1 MKHGLNDLAWELKGF
16 YPYVPLLA
24 NSVETGEALKGVTA
38 WMPATVPGA
47 VQHDLYRAGYIQ
59 DPHRDLNS
67 LSCEWVEHRWWMY
80 RTSFARPARLGRT
93 VELVCKGLDY
103 KAHVFLNNVPLGEHE
118 GMFVPAV
125 FDITAIARE
134 HETLELRILFEHAPQ
149 EQSQIGRTSLTHTQ
163 KSRFGY
169 KWDFSAR
176 LVSLG
181 IWDDIYLR
189 VRDAVSIGETHVRT
203 DVGEDGAGIVGA
215 AVRIERVGAGTGAE
229 ASVGAGAEADVGA
242 SAGAEA
248 DEEASAEAS
257 AEAGAEVD
265 AQAESYTAEAVLTDP
280 EGRVLGTQR
289 IDIGPDEA
297 EAAFSFRLE
306 QPRLWYPNGHGE
318 QPLYGLTI
326 RILAD
331 GAVVDERAY
340 RPGIRKLAYMHN
352 ERSPDDALPYT
363 FVVNG
368 EKVYVKGVN
377 LTPLDLL
384 YGCVTPERYEWTVIM
399 MKHAGVNLVRV
410 WGGGVIEKSVFYE
423 LCDRHGILVW
433 QEFVQSGS
441 GMDSI
446 PPKDPAYLAL
456 LGAAAEA
463 AIKDRRNYVSLA
475 SWSGGNE
482 LKDKFNKPCGYGDDN
497 LALLKALVEAH
508 DPDRMF
514 LPTSASGPEEM
525 ISLEDGKNHDVHG
538 GWKYRGH
545 PEHYEFYG
553 QADSLFHSEF
563 GVDGLC
569 AVKSMRKFLS
579 PPHIRVTDMDESL
592 AWRHHG
598 DWWDTRERDAW
609 FFGEPEGIDAY
620 ARRSQWIQAE
630 GLRYIVESNRRKQFR
645 NSGSIVWQFNEPWP
659 NVGCTSLTDYY
670 GEGKMA
676 YYWIRQ
682 AYAPA
687 HASLD
692 YSRLVYPV
700 GDTFV
705 GDLFVGSGNG
715 MPDGVIAEVEVRS
728 TDGRRLWH
736 GRYPAEPV
744 AGMRKAAEVAFG
756 IAPEFTAMFIVQ
768 LRLMQGDRALFENA
782 YYFSTQAESCYRPAE
797 ALDASGFGFAPA
809 GEWEEADV
817 DLRTEY
823 LDPIKRTF
831 RLTNEGAE
839 AVLHVYPEE
848 LTDRYWVLAD
858 EGFVTLF
865 PGEEKIVTVYCAR
878 RRPGGL
884 SADPGAEEA
893 PARLPD
899 IVFRHLN
906 AGDSQAERKVPH
918 EQPV

>member
-1 MKHGLNDLAWELKGF
+1 MKHALNDLAWELKGF

-38 WMPATVPGA
+38 WMPAIVPGG

-80 RTSFARPARLGRT
+80 RTSFPRPAHLGRK

-103 KAHVFLNNVPLGEHE
+103 KAHVYLNNVLLGEHE

-125 FDITAIARE
+125 FDITDIARD

-176 LVSLG
+176 LVSIG

-189 VRDAVSIGETHVRT
+189 VREALSIGETHVRT

-215 AVRIERVGAGTGAE
+215 RVRIERAALET
-229 ASVGAGAEADVGA
+229 
-242 SAGAEA
+242 
-248 DEEASAEAS
+248 
-257 AEAGAEVD
+257 D
-265 AQAESYTAEAVLTDP
+265 AQSDLGAQAASHAARTEIRAAKMTSYAAEAVLTDP
-280 EGRVLGTQR
+280 DGREIGSQR
-289 IDIGPDEA
+289 IEIGADLG
-297 EAAFSFRLE
+297 EAAFSFRVE

-326 RILAD
+326 RILAV
-331 GAVVDERAY
+331 GVRIDEAAY
-340 RPGIRKLAYMHN
+340 RPGIRKLAYLPN
-352 ERSPDDALPYT
+352 ERSPADALPYT
-363 FVVNG
+363 FAVNG

-384 YGCVTPERYEWTVIM
+384 YGCVTPERYEWTVLL
-399 MKHAGVNLVRV
+399 MKHANVNLVRV
-410 WGGGVIEKSVFYE
+410 WGGGVIEKNVFYE

-456 LGAAAEA
+456 LAASTEA

-475 SWSGGNE
+475 AWSGGNE
-482 LKDKFNKPCGYGDDN
+482 LKNELNKPCGYGDAN
-497 LALLKALVEAH
+497 LALLKSLVEIH

-525 ISLEDGKNHDVHG
+525 ISLDDGKNHDVHG

-579 PPHIRVTDMDESL
+579 ASHVRVTDMDESL
-592 AWRHHG
+592 EWRHHG
-598 DWWDTRERDAW
+598 DWWDTRERDEA
-609 FFGEPEGIDAY
+609 FFGEPDGIDAY
-620 ARRSQWIQAE
+620 VRRSQWIQAE
-630 GLRYIVESNRRKQFR
+630 GLRFIVESNRRRQFR
-645 NSGSIVWQFNEPWP
+645 NSGSVVWQFNEPWP

-682 AYAPA
+682 AFAPA
-687 HASLD
+687 QASLD
-692 YSRLVYPV
+692 YRRLIFPI
-700 GDTFV
+700 GDTFSADLYATGC
-705 GDLFVGSGNG
+705 GDSEAV
-715 MPDGVIAEVEVRS
+715 VVEVEARS
-728 TDGRRLWH
+728 PSGARLWH
-736 GRYPAEPV
+736 GRFPAASDAAAQKV
-744 AGMRKAAEVAFG
+744 AELAFA
-756 IAPEFTAMFIVQ
+756 ITPDFTAMFIVQ
-768 LRLMQGDRALFENA
+768 VRMLRGDRTIFEQA
-782 YYFSTQAESCYRPAE
+782 YYFSTQVETCYRPATQ
-797 ALDASGFGFAPA
+797 LGSSGFGFAAA
-809 GEWEEADV
+809 GEWEEAGEA
-817 DLRTEY
+817 LRAEY
-823 LDPIKRTF
+823 LAPIRRTF
-831 RLTNEGAE
+831 RLKNEGGD

-848 LTDRYWVLAD
+848 LTDRYWMMAD
-858 EGFVTLF
+858 EGFVTVF
-865 PGEEKIVTVYCAR
+865 PGEEKSVTVYCAR
-878 RRPGGL
+878 KRPGGL
-884 SADPGAEEA
+884 SADSDTEEA
-893 PARLPD
+893 PAGLPE

-906 AGDSQAERKVPH
+906 EGESRAERSQPENAQPEGSHTEDSHAERKIPI
-918 EQPV
+918 